1 MHQTIPLSIHPSS
14 INSPIHPFIHSPHPS
29 HIQPSIYP
37 SIHPPHP
44 SCIQPSI
51 RHPIIHASIST
62 IHLSTHPSS
71 YPSHHPSTHLSTHS
85 PTMNPTIYPS
95 IHSLTILHLS
105 YHLYKHHLSTLPSKF
120 LKNPARA
127 QLITYYQI
135 LNKAVNL
142 WKSWFPHLRRQDDLV
157 RAESESAGTAL
168 HRCRMNTHAITT
180 LLQLKSG

>member
-1 MHQTIPLSIHPSS
+1 MHPTIHQASNHPHIYSTIHLSTHPFNHSSIHASIQLSISSS
-14 INSPIHPFIHSPHPS
+14 INSPIHP
-29 HIQPSIYP
+29 
-37 SIHPPHP
+37 
-44 SCIQPSI
+44 
-51 RHPIIHASIST
+51 ST
-62 IHLSTHPSS
+62 NHESNH
-71 YPSHHPSTHLSTHS
+71 
-85 PTMNPTIYPS
+85 PS
-95 IHSLTILHLS
+95 IHSLTILHPS

-135 LNKAVNL
+135 LNKSVNL

-180 LLQLKSG
+180 LL